1 MTLDQLRAFNAVV
14 KYGSIRAAS
23 IQIHKSAPS
32 ISSAIKALEARMGL
46 TLFSR
51 DGYRLVVSDNGREFY
66 DKAQQIVRS
75 ASELS
80 SFSKQKWKKK
90 EKKFLIA
97 IDALVPF
104 EQVVS
109 LIESVELAFPD
120 TQFNLYVEHIG
131 SALDKP
137 YSQEIDLAI
146 APIHGEQ
153 NEDLEVKYLFS
164 VCTIPV
170 ASPDSLIAKIK
181 APIRQVQIIDELQIV
196 VKASS
201 IKWKNQAST
210 AVSGTRSFY
219 VSDLNT
225 QKSLI
230 LAGVGWGYLPEHMVK
245 NDIANGSLLALDLE
259 HCPRHS
265 SEQYL
270 IRRSENETGRVAQK
284 AWSTFSTLDN
294 HENSTLRENSQFDIV

>member
-32 ISSAIKALEARMGL
+32 ISSAIKALESRTGL

-51 DGYRLVVSDNGREFY
+51 DGYRLVVSEKGKEFY
-66 DKAQQIVRS
+66 GKATQIIRS

-109 LIESVELAFPD
+109 LIETVELAFPD
-120 TQFNLYVEHIG
+120 TQFNLYVEHLG
-131 SALDKP
+131 CALDKP
-137 YSQEIDLAI
+137 YSEEIDLAI
-146 APIHGEQ
+146 SSINAMQ
-153 NEDLEVKYLFS
+153 SEDLEIKYLFS

-170 ASPDSLIAKIK
+170 ASSQSLIAKK
-181 APIRQVQIIDELQIV
+181 SEPIRQGQIIDELQIV
-196 VKASS
+196 VKSTS
-201 IKWKNQAST
+201 IKWQNQTSSVVPGA
-210 AVSGTRSFY
+210 RSFY

-245 NDIANGSLLALDLE
+245 TDIENGSLHTLDLE
-259 HCPRHS
+259 NCPRHS

-270 IRRSENETGRVAQK
+270 IRRSEQEVGRVAQK
-284 AWSTFSTLDN
+284 AWTTFSTLNN
-294 HENSTLRENSQFDIV
+294 HESSVAS